1 MISQYVVGVDIG
13 GSHITAAVTDMQQKC
28 LLRHTLV
35 RQSLYTQAA
44 SDQIFDAWAAA
55 IRASLQLHGQAVHLS
70 GIAMPGP
77 VDYTKGIC
85 YIRDQQKYD
94 ALYGLNL
101 KEALSARLHIPAG
114 AIYMANDAACFMQGE
129 ADGGAGTGSGRLLG
143 FTLGTGFGSA
153 RFHGSFA
160 ADADL
165 WHRPFRNRI
174 AEEFFSTRWFVAE
187 SERISGKQYPDVR
200 SIVQALPQEP
210 MLKEL
215 FTSFGRNF
223 GIFLSELIAEEKPDR
238 IILGG
243 NIAHSYAHF
252 RDALIATLDSAGLYV
267 PVRLSELG
275 EEATLL
281 GAASFAQRTRTIET
295 NGIQKHLNGTIR
307 H

>member
-13 GSHITAAVTDMQQKC
+13 GSHITAAVTDMQQKRV
-28 LLRHTLV
+28 LRHTMV
-35 RQSLYTQAA
+35 RQSLNTQAA
-44 SDQIFDAWAAA
+44 SGQIFDTWAAA
-55 IRASLQLHGQAVHLS
+55 IRASLLLHGHAVDLA

-77 VDYTKGIC
+77 VDYAKGIC

-94 ALYGLNL
+94 ALYGINL
-101 KEALSARLHIPAG
+101 KEQLSARLQIPASD
-114 AIYMANDAACFMQGE
+114 IYMANDAACFMQGE
-129 ADGGAGTGSGRLLG
+129 ADGGAGAGAGRLLG

-165 WHRPFRNRI
+165 WQRPFRNRI
-174 AEEFFSTRWFVAE
+174 AEEFFSTRWFVTEA
-187 SERISGKQYPDVR
+187 ERISGKRYPDVR

-210 MLKEL
+210 VLKEL
-215 FTSFGRNF
+215 FVSFGRNF
-223 GIFLSELIAEEKPDR
+223 GIFLSELIVEDKPER

-252 RDALIATLDSAGLYV
+252 GEALITTLHSAGLYV
-267 PVRLSELG
+267 PVKLSELG
-275 EEATLL
+275 EEAALV
-281 GAASFAQRTRTIET
+281 GAASFAQRIRTIEM

-307 H
+307 Y